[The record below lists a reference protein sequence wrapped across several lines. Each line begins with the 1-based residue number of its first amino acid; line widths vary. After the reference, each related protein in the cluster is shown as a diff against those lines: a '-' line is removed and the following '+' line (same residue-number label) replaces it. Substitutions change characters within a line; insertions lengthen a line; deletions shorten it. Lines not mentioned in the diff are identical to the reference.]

1 MEYPLKYIIRED
13 RINGTG
19 TCPIYLRYTFRR
31 KFVNL
36 PLRYSISPQFWN
48 KEDGKPRKNYPNF
61 RGLRTLLSE
70 FEERVIESIEIY
82 VDKNG
87 VLPDVPSLKGLMNGY
102 TLFQIQGGSN
112 EMSIRDLFKD
122 YIDYQKRDGVSKSTL
137 NIYNYTWE
145 KWCQYENYKKHIHGF
160 KELNFQN
167 LSDFRVFLKSGG
179 LQKNTVSKYI
189 KTMKS
194 FLSYLEL
201 HKELPVTISY
211 KKVQVEQELPEIQ
224 VLSQEELD
232 ILKREVFFTR
242 SQDHK
247 APAFNLTDN
256 EKKIGQILLF
266 LCHTGLSYVDFDR
279 LRVKN
284 LVFLKESK
292 GTKELQIHISRKKL
306 KSVANC
312 KIPILDV
319 TIDLIMDKLGIP
331 HLFIEA
337 NKEEP
342 TSLQLKI
349 NVLESYIKKGIKGGL
364 LKLDSRIFP
373 KVVSQVFNREIKDVL
388 KKIEINSPVVETRFF
403 GGKEAIVTLPKY
415 EVVASHTGRRT
426 FITRSIENGVSL
438 LVLMDMTGHTKVQTL
453 ARYAKNSAEFIQR
466 EVRSKTPGQTGY
478 NNNSHSDKKNIDFE
492 VKVGDS
498 TLTLKT
504 PK

>member
-1 MEYPLKYIIRED
+1 MGYPIKFILRDD
-13 RINGTG
+13 RVNSKGK
-19 TCPIYLRYTFRR
+19 CPIYLRYTFRR

-36 PLRYSISPQFWN
+36 PLKYSIPLQFWN
-48 KEDGKPRKNYPNF
+48 KEDGKPRNNYPNF
-61 RGLRTLLSE
+61 RGLRTLLGE
-70 FEERVIESIEIY
+70 FEDKAIKSIENFM
-82 VDKNG
+82 DKNG
-87 VLPDVPSLKGLMNGY
+87 VLPEASSLKDLMNGF
-102 TLFQIQGGSN
+102 TLFQIHEGSG
-112 EMSIRDLFKD
+112 EMSVRELFKD
-122 YIDYQKRDGVSKSTL
+122 YIDYQKGDGISKSTL
-137 NIYNYTWE
+137 NIYDYTWK
-145 KWCQYENYKKHIHGF
+145 KWCQYENGKKHIHGF

-201 HKELPVTISY
+201 HKELPVAISY
-211 KKVQVEQELPEIQ
+211 KKVKVEQEFPEIQ

-242 SQDHK
+242 NPDHK
-247 APAFNLTDN
+247 APVFNLTDN
-256 EKKIGQILLF
+256 ERKIGQILFF

-284 LVFLKESK
+284 LVFLQESK

-319 TIDLIMDKLGIP
+319 TIDLLMDILGIP
-331 HLFIEA
+331 HSFIEA

-342 TSLQLKI
+342 TFLQLKI
-349 NVLESYIKKGIKGGL
+349 NTLESFLNKEIKAGS

-373 KVVSQVFNREIKDVL
+373 KVVSQLFNREIKEVL

-403 GGKEAIVTLPKY
+403 GGKESIVTLPKH
-415 EVVASHTGRRT
+415 EVVSSHTGRRT
-426 FITRSIENGVSL
+426 FITRSIENGVST

-453 ARYAKNSAEFIQR
+453 TRYAKNSPEFIQR
-466 EVRSKTPGQTGY
+466 EVKSKTPGQIEFKGETL
-478 NNNSHSDKKNIDFE
+478 NSESVKKE
-492 VKVGDS
+492 K
-498 TLTLKT
+498 KT
-504 PK
+504 KK